1 MTEDS
6 FVTALAD
13 LGAPCALDVEGRL
26 AVLRPIA
33 PHAWVSDAETR
44 GRVVALALTHGF
56 THVALDLADLH
67 LGGERAGAPV
77 SGD

>member
-1 MTEDS
+1 VTGDAFVRALTE
-6 FVTALAD
+6 
-13 LGAPCALDVEGRL
+13 LGVPCALDVEERL

-44 GRVVALALTHGF
+44 ARVVALALTHGF
-56 THVALDLADLH
+56 THVALDLAELH
-67 LGGERAGAPV
+67 MGGERAGAPV